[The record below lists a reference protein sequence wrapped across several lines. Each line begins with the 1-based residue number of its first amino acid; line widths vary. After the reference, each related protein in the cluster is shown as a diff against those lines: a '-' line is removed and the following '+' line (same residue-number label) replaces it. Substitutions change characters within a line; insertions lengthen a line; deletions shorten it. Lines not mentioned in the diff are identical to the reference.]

1 MAPCADGTLCGF
13 DTDARRVAQIHALL
27 EADFVPLELCAR
39 LAPLLEALEG
49 LNKPLSAASPVL
61 DAALGQYK
69 RALQQARPRPRPP
82 SVVYE
87 PGRGPVPDA
96 ALGQYKRALQQARPG
111 RGARMRRARRAGGR
125 LPGLVAGRAPCDA
138 TAPPSRA
145 AQRPLQSRAETASAT
160 RGEPASAVHTG
171 DGPVPVC
178 LVASSSAH
186 AQQQLLPVPLGCL
199 PKLPQRTWLP
209 ADTQQGAC

>member
-1 MAPCADGTLCGF
+1 LCVVRMAPCADGTLCGF

-138 TAPPSRA
+138 AGRRSRTLRWWRLAGAPA
-145 AQRPLQSRAETASAT
+145 
-160 RGEPASAVHTG
+160 
-171 DGPVPVC
+171 C
-178 LVASSSAH
+178 LGKVKGRVAF
-186 AQQQLLPVPLGCL
+186 C
-199 PKLPQRTWLP
+199 
-209 ADTQQGAC
+209 ADTRRLVIGEEVD